1 MIARPWPRYQAAKDK
16 WPEQKGNSNVDFSI
30 LAMLAQLQDVA
41 GRTQDAAANY
51 EEVRGPARI

>member
-16 WPEQKGNSNVDFSI
+16 WPEQTGNSNVDFSI

-51 EEVRGPARI
+51 EEVRGPA